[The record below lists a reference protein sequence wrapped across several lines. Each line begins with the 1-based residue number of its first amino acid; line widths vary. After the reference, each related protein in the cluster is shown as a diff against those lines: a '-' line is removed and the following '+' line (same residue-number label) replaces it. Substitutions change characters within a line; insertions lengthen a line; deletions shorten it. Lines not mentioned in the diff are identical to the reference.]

1 MKNFSHSLLSGFF
14 ALLFL
19 LIFTGSALA
28 QDPTKVDSTHYKVV
42 FENDQVRVLR
52 ITYGPGEKS
61 VMHYHPDAVAVFTTD
76 NKVNFTLP
84 DGKVLETTS
93 VKGQTI
99 WTPEGQHL
107 PQNVGEKSLEV
118 ILVELKI
125 KEE

>member
-1 MKNFSHSLLSGFF
+1 MKNLSHSLLGGFF

-19 LIFTGSALA
+19 LLFAGSALA

-52 ITYGPGEKS
+52 ISYGAGEKS

-76 NKVNFTLP
+76 NQVNFTLP
-84 DGKVLETTS
+84 DGKVLETTA

-99 WTPEGQHL
+99 WTPAGKHL
-107 PQNVGEKSLEV
+107 PQNVGEEPLEV
-118 ILVELKI
+118 ILIEMKN
-125 KEE
+125 

>member
-1 MKNFSHSLLSGFF
+1 MKQLSQIFIVVFAFILLSG
-14 ALLFL
+14 
-19 LIFTGSALA
+19 SSLA

-118 ILVELKI
+118 ILVELKT